1 MGRYIVKRI
10 LLLVPTAFGV
20 SVVIFVMMRLVPG
33 DPITTMLGLEYRPEL
48 AAQLKRE
55 VGLDQPLVV
64 QYGKWAGRL
73 LTGDWGKSVASGIEV
88 RQEILRK
95 LPVTLELIAL
105 AMTFAIGISVPAGII
120 SAVWPNS
127 MKDYGLMS
135 VAMLG
140 ISMPEFF
147 SGVVLMLVFA
157 LQLGWLPAA
166 GYTPPSENLLAH
178 LKFMILPAVA
188 LGFPRAAILA
198 RLVRASMLEVI
209 EEDYVKTARAKGLSE
224 WVVILRHAFANAI
237 IPPLSWMGLQ
247 IGYLVGGA
255 VVVEIV
261 FLIPGIASFGM
272 DGIFARDY
280 PRVQGFV
287 MVITIV
293 FVVLNLLVDLLYALL
308 DPRIRFGAQQ
318 A

>member
-1 MGRYIVKRI
+1 MGPYIVKRV
-10 LLLVPTAFGV
+10 LLLFPTVFGV

-48 AAQLKRE
+48 ATQLKRE
-55 VGLDQPLVV
+55 VGLDQPLIV
-64 QYGKWAGRL
+64 QYGKWAARL
-73 LTGDWGKSVASGIEV
+73 LTGDWGKSVASGIQV

-95 LPVTLELIAL
+95 LPVTLELIAF
-105 AMTFAIGISVPAGII
+105 AMTFAITISVPAGII

-140 ISMPEFF
+140 ISMPEFL

-166 GYTPPSENLLAH
+166 GYSPPSENLLAH
-178 LKFMILPAVA
+178 LKFMVLPAVA

-209 EEDYVKTARAKGLSE
+209 GEDYVKTARAKGLSE
-224 WVVILRHAFANAI
+224 WVVILRHAFSNAI

-261 FLIPGIASFGM
+261 FLIPGIATFGM

-293 FVVLNLLVDLLYALL
+293 FVALNLLVDVLYALL
-308 DPRIRFGAQQ
+308 DPRIRFGAQK